1 RIGCAVRPEVEL
13 AGCPRGFR
21 EGGITGMLTS
31 PGFGFSS
38 VNRLRFLLILCHKLL
53 VSCPACFLE
62 QDKIKSGVAHILES
76 HPREQHARV
85 DCIRTKAPTPEYL
98 SVEDQRS
105 WGKKEPSY
113 DHCRL

>member
-1 RIGCAVRPEVEL
+1 MKVDRPGLCLLL
-13 AGCPRGFR
+13 ADSSNSVILFR
-21 EGGITGMLTS
+21 ELEYVVIGA
-31 PGFGFSS
+31 
-38 VNRLRFLLILCHKLL
+38 LCLGK
-53 VSCPACFLE
+53 
-62 QDKIKSGVAHILES
+62 DKVKSGVAHILES
-76 HPREQHARV
+76 HPREQRARI